1 MSLIFHDGFD
11 EYSTY
16 ADMESIGGWATYNNP
31 TIVDTFRAVGSKCLR
46 LEGVGSTSSARIFF
60 PNQVGNTVFFG
71 FAYKLE
77 GNGDFDSYAFHFG
90 GGGIESANYQIYI
103 KWDSGSGNR
112 RFTAYTAEANTLV
125 AQGAIGSVDPAI
137 EHLIQFK
144 VKIAATGG
152 IIEMLIDGTTH
163 FSYTGDVQNSANTAL
178 EWVYFAYPAGVRSNY
193 IDDLWICN
201 DQGTINNT
209 YLGNRFSKIIHPTS
223 DDVKQ
228 LSVNIGANNFAAIDD
243 LVGSPDGDNTYIFG
257 AIPGDKDTFGLNTIT
272 SLGIIS
278 GVRLIT
284 NARKDS
290 SDARSVKAGIKIG
303 TNEQQVTHTL
313 SETYQAFIDYF
324 ETSDGTNRITQSN
337 IDAIQTTVEV
347 V

>member
-31 TIVDTFRAVGSKCLR
+31 TLQDTFRAVGGGKCLR

-77 GNGDFDSYAFHFG
+77 GDFDSYAFHFG

-112 RFTAYTAEANTLV
+112 RFKAYTAEANTLV

-178 EWVYFAYPAGVRSNY
+178 EWVYFAYPSGVRVNY

-290 SDARSVKAGIKIG
+290 SDARSVKVGIKIG

-313 SETYQAFIDYF
+313 SETYKAFIDYF

>member
-16 ADMESIGGWATYNNP
+16 ADMQSIGGWVTSNNP
-31 TIVDTFRAVGSKCLR
+31 TLQNTFRAVGGGKSLR
-46 LEGVGSTSSARIFF
+46 LEGLSSQYADIPF
-60 PNQVGNTVFFG
+60 PDQSGNTVFSG

-77 GNGDFDSYAFHFG
+77 GSSGFDGDFVYINCATVSHLQIHWDGLTS
-90 GGGIESANYQIYI
+90 NNRYQLYN
-103 KWDSGSGNR
+103 S
-112 RFTAYTAEANTLV
+112 TTLL
-125 AQGAIGSVDPAI
+125 AQGSVGSVDLAV
-137 EHLIQFK
+137 EHLIQLK
-144 VKIAATGG
+144 IKIAATGG
-152 IIEMLIDGTTH
+152 ICDMIIDGNTH
-163 FSYTGDVQNSANTAL
+163 FSYTGDTQNGASSALQDFNFVA
-178 EWVYFAYPAGVRSNY
+178 PPGVRNNH